1 MGRFFSCVGRNKE
14 RIKNLKEKG
23 GAVGTPPVE
32 LEWADSDG
40 FGTGSIIQLI
50 RPELEDLA

>member
-1 MGRFFSCVGRNKE
+1 MGRFFSCVGRNKG

-50 RPELEDLA
+50 RP